1 MAKKK
6 FISFGQPFL
15 GREEIDS
22 VKKVINSSWLGTGKI
37 TQQFEKDFSKF
48 KKTKFA
54 ISVNSC
60 TAALHLTLLSMN
72 LKKTVYFKGREL
84 L

>member
-1 MAKKK
+1 MAKK

-72 LKKTVYFKGREL
+72 LKKTDK
-84 L
+84 